1 MVIDSIRRGEV
12 IQLHALADSLSA
24 QLSAAL
30 VCDEFARKDVF
41 SGLLIR
47 VASARLMRCTSEL
60 LSVAADV
67 KKELSPLN
75 GFYAG
80 ASCAQS

>member
-1 MVIDSIRRGEV
+1 MVVEAIKRGEV
-12 IQLHALADSLSA
+12 LQLHALADSLSV

-30 VCDEFARKDVF
+30 SCDEFARKDEI

-47 VASARLMRCTSEL
+47 VASARLMRSTSEL

-67 KKELSPLN
+67 KNLSYRP
-75 GFYAG
+75 
-80 ASCAQS
+80 

>member
-12 IQLHALADSLSA
+12 IQLHALADKLSA

-30 VCDEFARKDVF
+30 VCDEFARKDEI

-47 VASARLMRCTSEL
+47 VASARLMRSTSEL

-67 KKELSPLN
+67 KNLSYRP
-75 GFYAG
+75 
-80 ASCAQS
+80 